1 MYYTII
7 KIKCFLGFRGLPA
20 GPRENSQIIY
30 FCVHGGKKAREITQY
45 LSGFFCAKERE
56 NIIMEWITLLIAGMF
71 EISWAIGLKFSHGFS
86 RPIPSVITVVCM
98 IASFYFL
105 ALALK
110 SLPLGTAYAVWTGIG
125 TLGTVILGIILFKEP
140 VTVVRLFC
148 IALIVSG
155 ITGLKL
161 VTH

>member
-1 MYYTII
+1 M
-7 KIKCFLGFRGLPA
+7 FLF
-20 GPRENSQIIY
+20 
-30 FCVHGGKKAREITQY
+30 
-45 LSGFFCAKERE
+45 
-56 NIIMEWITLLIAGMF
+56 IAGIF
-71 EISWAIGLKFSHGFS
+71 EISWAIGLKYSHGFTQ
-86 RPIPSVITVVCM
+86 PLISVVTVICM

-110 SLPLGTAYAVWTGIG
+110 SLPLGTAYAIWTGIG

-140 VTVVRLFC
+140 ATAMRLAC
-148 IALIVSG
+148 IALIITG